1 MSRILSKNECQACF
15 QIALEIFFSPLAS
28 HFKLSYLM
36 GAIGLSLNRQCYLTL
51 TDIILL

>member
-28 HFKLSYLM
+28 HFKLSYLLM
-36 GAIGLSLNRQCYLTL
+36 LRTQ
-51 TDIILL
+51 ILFLIKNWPKS